1 MALSIKDK
9 LFARYPIPRSL
20 SIWGGDGVSTF
31 AVSDLDALV
40 ETCVDELRADLYVTE
55 YITLTGMSTG
65 VDPDVFA
72 VVNAR
77 IIGGNFQGNTSVR
90 VQLDRAS
97 NTVLCRYTPARAT
110 VRRYLRVSDLDTLQG
125 AQLQYFLVYTLWRM
139 ATTELAM
146 LRAVTLS
153 TDAGSINLDTLASF
167 AESCSS
173 EYERMKEDIH
183 LYTTGI

>member
-9 LFARYPIPRSL
+9 LFSRYPIPRSL
-20 SIWGGDGVSTF
+20 SIWGGDGVRTF
-31 AVSDLDALV
+31 VVSDLDALI
-40 ETCVDELRADLYVTE
+40 ETCVDELRADLYITE

-77 IIGGNFQGNTSVR
+77 LAGVYFQGNTSVR
-90 VQLDRAS
+90 VQLDRAT
-97 NTVLCRYTPARAT
+97 NTVLCRYTPAHAT
-110 VRRYLRVSDLDTLQG
+110 IRRYLRVSDLESLQG

-139 ATTELAM
+139 ATTELSM
-146 LRAVTLS
+146 LRSVSLD
-153 TDAGSINLDTLASF
+153 TDAGSLNLDSLATF

-173 EYERMKEDIH
+173 EYEKMKEAIQIF
-183 LYTTGI
+183 TTGI